1 MRFLLDQGVPQTSV
15 DLLNARNM
23 KAEHV
28 SRLGMSR
35 SGDAE
40 ILQHARDHGFVVV
53 TLDADFHTLLALSG
67 ASAPSVIRVR
77 VQGLDAGKFTD
88 TMMVILP
95 DIAESIERGA
105 AVTVTATRIRIR
117 HLPIKASDY
126 QNTQ

>member
-1 MRFLLDQGVPQTSV
+1 MLDQGVPQTSV

>member
-1 MRFLLDQGVPQTSV
+1 
-15 DLLNARNM
+15 M